1 MLLDPSGISVDTLVL
16 NSMTPTRVLFGPI
29 LKPLTASTTKLI
41 VSLKFVWP
49 TLPEASRTK
58 IISKPA
64 ADVQPTTIYI
74 YMYVYVCVYIYIYIY
89 IVYL

>member
-1 MLLDPSGISVDTLVL
+1 MLDPSGITVDTLL
-16 NSMTPTRVLFGPI
+16 PNRMTPTRVLFGPI

-41 VSLKFVWP
+41 VSLKFVRP

-58 IISKPA
+58 MISKPA

-74 YMYVYVCVYIYIYIY
+74 Y